1 MKKLVL
7 VIRAQEVGPRMN
19 VQKRW
24 SAIQGNASGNYVDTD
39 KHYRNAGGGS
49 PKISKEKIATIV
61 SNVLQLTL

>member
-24 SAIQGNASGNYVDTD
+24 STVQGNILGNSIDTD
-39 KHYRNAGGGS
+39 KHHRNLG
-49 PKISKEKIATIV
+49 
-61 SNVLQLTL
+61 